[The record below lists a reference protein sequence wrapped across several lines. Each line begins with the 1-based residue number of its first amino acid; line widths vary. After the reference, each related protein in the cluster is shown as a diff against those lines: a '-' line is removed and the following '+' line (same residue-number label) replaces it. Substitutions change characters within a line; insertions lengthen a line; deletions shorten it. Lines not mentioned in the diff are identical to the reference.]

1 MSETIYKNPVK
12 NESIYDMID
21 SRIITEFA
29 IFHTWLQKQTGLFSL
44 NKDDNTCV
52 VLDPKSSGRT
62 YNNELKVCIGLN
74 TKEEIFIVLKALY
87 PDKTDKEIV
96 DTFLHIEMKKEEM
109 SFETTDEGHFVGDPL
124 QLAIP
129 DYAYISDCIV
139 KIPELNIMFGE
150 NEELSLDIKI
160 FHNFENELDPYDT
173 SFVFPQNA
181 NSCVFSKAIAFWGM
195 HNFYRFAKPV
205 YDNFKDIV
213 DSLEIDCDE
222 VDLTEDFFEEDIDDD
237 FEEESDESDI
247 EEEEEGKQQELD
259 L

>member
-12 NESIYDMID
+12 NESIYEMVD

-96 DTFLHIEMKKEEM
+96 DTFLHLEMKKDEM
-109 SFETTDEGHFVGDPL
+109 NFDTTDDGHFVGDVL

-150 NEELSLDIKI
+150 NEDLSLDIKI
-160 FHNFENELDPYDT
+160 FHNFENELDSYVN
-173 SFVFPQNA
+173 SF
-181 NSCVFSKAIAFWGM
+181 VFSKAIAFWGM

-205 YDNFKDIV
+205 YDNFKDFV

-222 VDLTEDFFEEDIDDD
+222 VDLTEDFFEEEEDDEDIDDD
-237 FEEESDESDI
+237 FDEEFEESDLEEES
-247 EEEEEGKQQELD
+247 KQQELD

>member
-1 MSETIYKNPVK
+1 MSETIYKNPIK
-12 NESIYDMID
+12 NESIYEMVD

-52 VLDPKSSGRT
+52 VLDPKSSGRN

-109 SFETTDEGHFVGDPL
+109 SFETTDEGHFVGDAL

-129 DYAYISDCIV
+129 DYAYISECVV

-160 FHNFENELDPYDT
+160 FHNFENELNPYVN
-173 SFVFPQNA
+173 SF
-181 NSCVFSKAIAFWGM
+181 VFSKAIAFWGK

-205 YDNFKDIV
+205 YDNFKDLV

-222 VDLTEDFFEEDIDDD
+222 VDLTKDYFEEDIDDD
-237 FEEESDESDI
+237 FDEEFDDDEEENN
-247 EEEEEGKQQELD
+247 KN
-259 L
+259 

>member
-1 MSETIYKNPVK
+1 MSEVIYKNPVK
-12 NESIYDMID
+12 NNAIYEMID

-44 NKDDNTCV
+44 KEDDNTCV
-52 VLDPKSSGRT
+52 VLDTTSIGRN
-62 YNNELKVCIGLN
+62 YNNELKVCIGLS

-87 PDKTDKEIV
+87 PDKTEKEIV
-96 DTFLHIEMKKEEM
+96 DAFLHLEMKKNEM
-109 SFETTDEGHFVGDPL
+109 TFETTDDGHFVGDAL

-160 FHNFENELDPYDT
+160 FHNFEYEVSPYVNA
-173 SFVFPQNA
+173 FVFSNT
-181 NSCVFSKAIAFWGM
+181 IAFWGV
-195 HNFYRFAKPV
+195 HNFYKFAKPV
-205 YDNFKDIV
+205 YENFKDLI
-213 DSLEIDCDE
+213 DSLEIDCEE
-222 VDLTEDFFEEDIDDD
+222 VDLTEDFEEDENLDD
-237 FEEESDESDI
+237 FGEEVDED
-247 EEEEEGKQQELD
+247 EEEETQQELD